1 MKALDPAVPRRI
13 LVRGTNWVGDAVMT
27 LPALAALARLCPQ
40 ARLEVLARPWVAAI
54 YRASPLRPRVRVL
67 EVPGRHSGAR
77 GRLKAAAEL
86 RRVGYDWAVLFQNAL
101 EAAFIAR
108 WAGIPVR
115 VGYSRDARW
124 WLLTHAVA
132 CGADK
137 RRVHETAYYLHILHG
152 AGLPLPPPPGEG
164 VRPEMELEE
173 RDREW
178 AEQFLE
184 RRGLAGPLLGLAPGA
199 AFGPAKCWPAPRFA
213 ATARELAGRG
223 GAFAAV
229 LLFGSR
235 GESPACAQVAA
246 ELTGLEVLDLSGRTS
261 LGRALALLQRLGAF
275 VTNDSGLMHAAAAL
289 GIPTVAVFGSTNPA
303 TTAPLGR
310 RVRVVRHPPPCAP
323 CKKPVCPRQLECF
336 TAISPGEV
344 AQAVRDL
351 GRGEKGARP

>member
-1 MKALDPAVPRRI
+1 MRPLDPAAPRRI

-27 LPALAALARLCPQ
+27 LPALATLARLCPQ
-40 ARLEVLARPWVAAI
+40 ARIEVLARPWVAPI
-54 YRASPLRPRVRVL
+54 YRASPVRPGVRIL

-77 GRLKAAAEL
+77 GRLRAAAEL
-86 RRVGYDWAVLFQNAL
+86 RREGFHWAVLFQNAL

-124 WLLTHAVA
+124 WLLTHAVP

-152 AGLPLPPPPGEG
+152 AGLPLLPPPDQG
-164 VRPEMELEE
+164 VEPELELE
-173 RDREW
+173 TRDQEW
-178 AEQFLE
+178 AHQFLA
-184 RRGLAGPLLGLAPGA
+184 RLGLEGPLLGLAPGA
-199 AFGPAKCWPAPRFA
+199 AFGPAKCWPASRFA
-213 ATARELAGRG
+213 AAARELAGRG
-223 GAFAAV
+223 GPFQAV

-235 GESPACAQVAA
+235 GEAPACAQVAA
-246 ELTGLEVLDLSGRTS
+246 ELEGLQVVDLAGRTS

-289 GIPTVAVFGSTNPA
+289 GTPTVAVFGSTNPA
-303 TTAPLGR
+303 TTAPLGE
-310 RVRVVRHPPPCAP
+310 RVKVVRHPPDCAP
-323 CKKPVCPRQLECF
+323 CKKPVCPRNLECF
-336 TAISPGEV
+336 TAVSPGEV

-351 GRGEKGARP
+351 SWGEEGVQP